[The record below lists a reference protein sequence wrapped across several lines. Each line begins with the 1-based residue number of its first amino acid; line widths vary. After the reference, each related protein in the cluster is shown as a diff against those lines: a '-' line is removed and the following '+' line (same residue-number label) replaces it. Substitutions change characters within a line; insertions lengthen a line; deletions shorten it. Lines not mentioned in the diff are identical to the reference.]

1 MIIQLK
7 TPILIGFA
15 FTLYFAKSF
24 GQTKIKDLNSMNIDK
39 DRILNEVRPLAKNLI
54 HYSETVQVDSFLGC
68 YAETPDFIAVSADGM
83 IRNYKDF
90 KKICKDYYE
99 RLREQKVTTT
109 HEIFNV
115 LDDRTVV
122 LCSSVNID
130 AFFKNGDVWKM
141 ENYTVTS
148 LFNKIGG
155 VWKIIHSHESAL
167 PPQIIKSK

>member
-15 FTLYFAKSF
+15 FTLYLAKSF
-24 GQTKIKDLNSMNIDK
+24 GQTKIKVLNSMNVDK

-54 HYSETVQVDSFLGC
+54 HYSETAQADSFLVC
-68 YAETPDFIAVSADGM
+68 YAETPDFVAVSADGI

-115 LDDRTVV
+115 L
-122 LCSSVNID
+122 
-130 AFFKNGDVWKM
+130 
-141 ENYTVTS
+141 
-148 LFNKIGG
+148 
-155 VWKIIHSHESAL
+155 
-167 PPQIIKSK
+167 